1 MASRA
6 PRSAPRC
13 SSRGLSRSQQ
23 DCIIGVHTD
32 IDHVGET
39 LPRGEELSPTQ
50 AVLREREQLAERAV
64 RSHGGLRGAL
74 EATEEP

>member
-1 MASRA
+1 M
-6 PRSAPRC
+6 
-13 SSRGLSRSQQ
+13 
-23 DCIIGVHTD
+23 HTD

-39 LPRGEELSPTQ
+39 LPRGEELSPTL

-74 EATEEP
+74 EATEEPYRNTYIERERERRLYK